1 MKRKRSIYIIIPFLI
16 VCLLHQSLH
25 SQGSHEERMKE
36 NRKQAA
42 LLLLPTALIAYGS
55 LSHFVSPLQ
64 NFNHGISNRVQGIN
78 IGNTKADDFI
88 QYLPAAAF
96 LTLEASKVKA
106 KGEPMD
112 RLLSFTLAY
121 GFMASTVLCIKDN
134 FRQLRPDSSAFNTFP
149 SGHTATAFVS
159 AELIRHY
166 YWDTSPLYGIAAYTL
181 ATTVGFGR
189 IYNNKHWFG
198 DVLCGAGVGILSAR
212 LAILFAPYL
221 KQLLQKRLKLFRK
234 PALTGSINPFANNKS
249 IGLTLNI
256 QF

>member
-16 VCLLHQSLH
+16 ACLLHQSLH
-25 SQGSHEERMKE
+25 SQRSYEERMKE

-55 LSHFVSPLQ
+55 LSHFISPLQ
-64 NFNHGISNRVQGIN
+64 TLNVDIRNSVQGLN
-78 IGNTKADDFI
+78 IGNTKADNLI
-88 QYLPAAAF
+88 QFMPATAF
-96 LTLEASKVKA
+96 LALEASRVEA
-106 KGEPMD
+106 KGDLAD
-112 RLLSFTLAY
+112 RLLSFSLAY
-121 GFMASTVLCIKDN
+121 GFMGSSVLCVKDN

-159 AELIRHY
+159 AELVRHY
-166 YWDTSPLYGIAAYTL
+166 YRDASPLYGIAAYTI
-181 ATTVGFGR
+181 AATVGFGR

-198 DVLCGAGVGILSAR
+198 DVVCGAGIGILSAR

-221 KQLLQKRLKLFRK
+221 KQLLQKRLNLFRK
-234 PALTGSINPFANNKS
+234 PAVTGTISPFADGKS
-249 IGLTLNI
+249 MGLTLHM